1 MMSCKSYGVT
11 AIDVMRLQG
20 LVGETIHICL
30 AAHAIWCGS
39 YVFGGSEWPS
49 GPSREIRLFQNNEIL
64 HNALQF
70 QRIPHYNVKKLSY
83 TKIQPSS
90 IRFNGVS
97 DGPLPCVSS

>member
-1 MMSCKSYGVT
+1 MLKTNFSPIYAKTTKSITHEISQLSRTGLK
-11 AIDVMRLQG
+11 MKEKRL
-20 LVGETIHICL
+20 
-30 AAHAIWCGS
+30 A
-39 YVFGGSEWPS
+39 
-49 GPSREIRLFQNNEIL
+49 QNNEIL

-97 DGPLPCVSS
+97 DGPLPCVLR

>member
-1 MMSCKSYGVT
+1 MK
-11 AIDVMRLQG
+11 
-20 LVGETIHICL
+20 
-30 AAHAIWCGS
+30 
-39 YVFGGSEWPS
+39 
-49 GPSREIRLFQNNEIL
+49 EIRLAQNNEIL

-97 DGPLPCVSS
+97 DGPLPCNLAIYNKKSQICDKSLLSKIAKTAKAIA